1 MENQMLP
8 AAQKLLTVA
17 ETAVL
22 LRVSR
27 PTIYRWAASGYLPS
41 IQYGQPR
48 AEGETRRGGAI
59 RIPRSAVDALLA
71 LEDEAA

>member
-1 MENQMLP
+1 MLP
-8 AAQKLLTVA
+8 AAPKLLTVA

-22 LRVSR
+22 LRVSK

-48 AEGETRRGGAI
+48 VEGEARRGGAI

>member
-1 MENQMLP
+1 MLP

-17 ETAVL
+17 ETAKL
-22 LRVSR
+22 LRVSK
-27 PTIYRWAASGYLPS
+27 PTVYRWAASGYLPS

-59 RIPRSAVDALLA
+59 RIP
-71 LEDEAA
+71 EAAVTAYLDYAQPTSEVA

>member
-1 MENQMLP
+1 MLP
-8 AAQKLLTVA
+8 AAKKLLTVA

-22 LRVSR
+22 LRVSK

-48 AEGETRRGGAI
+48 VEGETRRGGAI
-59 RIPRSAVDALLA
+59 RIPSSAVQELL
-71 LEDEAA
+71 DVPTTEAA

>member
-1 MENQMLP
+1 MLP

-17 ETAVL
+17 ETAKL
-22 LRVSR
+22 LRVSK
-27 PTIYRWAASGYLPS
+27 PTVYRWAASGYLPS

-59 RIPRSAVDALLA
+59 RIP
-71 LEDEAA
+71 EAAVTAYLDYAQPTTEVA

>member
-1 MENQMLP
+1 MLP
-8 AAQKLLTVA
+8 AAPKLLTVA
-17 ETAVL
+17 ETAKL
-22 LRVSR
+22 LRVSK

-59 RIPRSAVDALLA
+59 RIPSSAVEELLTLA
-71 LEDEAA
+71 AEEAA